1 MNLALLH
8 DQALR
13 STHAIVA
20 MIKDDQWGD
29 PTPCDEWDVR
39 ALVNHLVAEN
49 LWVDPLVSGHTID
62 DVGDR
67 YDGDVLGRDAVAAYD
82 SSARAASHAFH
93 RPGAMDAPVAVS
105 YGPVPGRIFA
115 RHRIL
120 DVVVHGW
127 DLAVAT
133 GQAYQLD
140 DATVQTVLDFQT
152 ESASPENAAMRDSI
166 FGPIVDVPADAPA
179 WDRAIGLAG
188 RDPAW
193 RP

>member
-133 GQAYQLD
+133 RQPAVIDPELLD
-140 DATVQTVLDFQT
+140 ACWRIVEHEQDAI
-152 ESASPENAAMRDSI
+152 RDSGV
-166 FGPIVDVPADAPA
+166 FGDEVAVADGA
-179 WDRAIGLAG
+179 DRQTQMLALLG
-188 RDPAW
+188 RDA
-193 RP
+193 